1 MSKIN
6 NFAAFEAIKNV
17 MPKARLD
24 QLFTA
29 CRDLNKKRVELT
41 KAIDQEAR
49 KAKQAKGD
57 DDLPS
62 EEVESPNNKTK
73 PSLFQKLFSCCS
85 VKENRIA

>member
-1 MSKIN
+1 MSKIDN
-6 NFAAFEAIKNV
+6 YTAFEAIKNV
-17 MPKARLD
+17 MPENRLAD
-24 QLFTA
+24 LFTV
-29 CRDLNKKRVELT
+29 CPNLNKERVELT

-73 PSLFQKLFSCCS
+73 PSLFQRLFSCCS

>member
-1 MSKIN
+1 
-6 NFAAFEAIKNV
+6 
-17 MPKARLD
+17 MPENRLAD
-24 QLFTA
+24 LFTV
-29 CRDLNKKRVELT
+29 CPNLNKERVELT
-41 KAIDQEAR
+41 KAIDKAIDQEAR

-73 PSLFQKLFSCCS
+73 PSLFQRLFSCCS